1 MHGYSTDSGERRVVS
16 LLLASVAIA
25 LGWVS
30 SRILAVT
37 NLVVP
42 WWLDAPSSLAFY
54 GALNSLFDR
63 YLWRNGLVSKLG
75 LVRIPNLAGQWHGYL
90 VSSFDGHENRH
101 HLVITIFQS
110 WTHIAVFLTTATSM
124 SRSCA
129 AVIQVDDPE
138 GVALIYQYQNQPL
151 ADAMKTMHMHYGTA
165 MLRVSNGGCLV
176 GDYYAGRDRRTFGR
190 IYCRRQLRS
199 PQMDAE
205 SVYAASGAKG
215 GATRL
220 RITDIFDWT
229 VKLATTARAASAVE
243 GPIGKPQRFRF
254 DRRLTDKS

>member
-1 MHGYSTDSGERRVVS
+1 MHGYSTDSGERSVVP

-25 LGWVS
+25 MAWLS

-37 NLVVP
+37 HLFVP
-42 WWLDAPSSLAFY
+42 WWLDAPSSLVFY
-54 GALNSLFDR
+54 GALNALFDR

-90 VSSFDGHENRH
+90 VSSFDGHEKRH
-101 HLVITIFQS
+101 HLVISIFQS

-151 ADAMKTMHMHYGTA
+151 ADAMRTMHMHYGTA
-165 MLRVSNGGCLV
+165 MLRVSDGCLV
-176 GDYYAGRDRRTFGR
+176 GDYYAGRDRRTFGQ
-190 IYCRRQLRS
+190 ICCRRQLVSQKDGVRLAKRKTGRKQHPTVQRS
-199 PQMDAE
+199 PERQTEPLSYPAPVG
-205 SVYAASGAKG
+205 S
-215 GATRL
+215 TP
-220 RITDIFDWT
+220 THHTF
-229 VKLATTARAASAVE
+229 
-243 GPIGKPQRFRF
+243 
-254 DRRLTDKS
+254 

>member
-1 MHGYSTDSGERRVVS
+1 M
-16 LLLASVAIA
+16 LASVAIA
-25 LGWVS
+25 LAWVS
-30 SRILAVT
+30 YRILAASH
-37 NLVVP
+37 LSVP

-54 GALNSLFDR
+54 GALNTLFDT
-63 YLWRNGLVSKLG
+63 YLWRNGLVSRLG

-101 HLVITIFQS
+101 HLVITISQS
-110 WTHIAVFLTTATSM
+110 WTQIAVFLTTATSM

-151 ADAMKTMHMHYGTA
+151 ADAMKTMHMHYGTT

-190 IYCRRQLRS
+190 IYCRRQLRC
-199 PQMDAE
+199 PQTDAE
-205 SVYAASGAKG
+205 SVYTASGAKG
-215 GATRL
+215 AVSRL

-229 VKLATTARAASAVE
+229 VELATTARLRAQGE
-243 GPIGKPQRFRF
+243 
-254 DRRLTDKS
+254 RLI